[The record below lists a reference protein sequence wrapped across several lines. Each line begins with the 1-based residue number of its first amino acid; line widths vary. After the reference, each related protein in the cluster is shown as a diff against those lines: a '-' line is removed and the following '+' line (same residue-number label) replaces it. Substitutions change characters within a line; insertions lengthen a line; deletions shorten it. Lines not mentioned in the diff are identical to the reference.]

1 MLMKFNNRVLVRAY
15 YWFGVVMAVFGFFT
29 ETSGQQIY
37 LSSGFYQTMAI
48 IAFLAAIALSRIDRM
63 DR

>member
-1 MLMKFNNRVLVRAY
+1 MIKFTNSVLVRVY

-29 ETSGQQIY
+29 EISGQQIY

-48 IAFLAAIALSRIDRM
+48 IAFLAATALSQIESTKM
-63 DR
+63 